1 MTATALRTTASR
13 LCQDRSGTAAI
24 LFALCLVPAIGCIG
38 LGVDYLTGLSHKARL
53 DAAADAAA
61 ISAITAAQNYL
72 TANGASQS
80 DPTLTANAITAGQTQ
95 GAKTFALDAGST
107 LGAVPTTPVVTV
119 SRTGQTL
126 NATVAYSGQAK
137 TSFGGLFG
145 VKTMNVGGSAGSSL
159 TMGSYIDFYLA
170 LDVSGSMGL
179 PTSTADQTTLA
190 NANGGCQFACHFSG
204 QTAGYQTAR
213 SLSIKLRVDS
223 VGTAVANLVATAK
236 ATQTIPG
243 QYRVGAYPFIDD
255 AMQAAA
261 LSTDLSGTAAV
272 GNTLGDTYLDQ
283 GLGYAPTKTMG
294 SGGTHF
300 ETLMQ
305 DIEPYVKA
313 FGNGSSA
320 SSPRPF
326 LFIVTDGADNN
337 QTFNGS
343 SWSSGGSQP
352 REPNNFG
359 YCQTAQQL
367 GVTIAILYIPYLPI
381 NNAPSGEAGE
391 ANAVNAIIP
400 NIPTDLKTCASPNF
414 FFTANTDAD
423 INAAMQAMFNQALQA
438 ARLTK

>member
-1 MTATALRTTASR
+1 MTASR
-13 LCQDRSGTAAI
+13 PGALHRLVTDHSGTAAVM
-24 LFALCLVPAIGCIG
+24 FGLCLLPAIGCIG

-53 DAAADAAA
+53 DAATDAAA
-61 ISAITAAQNYL
+61 ISAITATQNYI
-72 TANGASQS
+72 TTNGASQT
-80 DPTLTANAITAGQTQ
+80 DPTLTNNAMAAGTAQ
-95 GAKTFALDAGST
+95 GAKTFTLDAGST
-107 LGAVPTTPVVTV
+107 LNAVPTTPTVNV
-119 SRTGQTL
+119 SRSGQTIT
-126 NATVAYSGQAK
+126 ASVTYSGQSR
-137 TSFGGLFG
+137 TTFGGLFG
-145 VKTMNVGGSAGSSL
+145 VKSLTIGHTAGASL

-179 PTSTADQTTLA
+179 PTSTTDQTTLA
-190 NANGGCQFACHFSG
+190 NANGGCQFACHFTG

-213 SLSIKLRVDS
+213 SLKIKLRVDS

-283 GLGYAPTKTMG
+283 GLGYAPTKAMG

-305 DIEPYVKA
+305 DIQPYVKT

-320 SSPRPF
+320 SSPKPF

-337 QTFNGS
+337 QSFDGNN
-343 SWSSGGSQP
+343 WSSGGSQP

-359 YCQTAQQL
+359 YCQYAQQL
-367 GVTIAILYIPYLPI
+367 GVTIAILYIPYLQI
-381 NNAPSGEAGE
+381 NNAPSGEVAE

-400 NIPTDLKTCASPNF
+400 KIPPDLKACASTGF
-414 FFTANTDAD
+414 FFTANTDGD
-423 INAAMQAMFNQALQA
+423 INTAMQAMFNQALQA